1 MFSKEVALGPHRYR
15 PASARAQ
22 GLGTSGRM
30 EPLVT
35 EGVQRWIL
43 REVDGDSEG
52 DAVEVL
58 PLGR

>member
-1 MFSKEVALGPHRYR
+1 
-15 PASARAQ
+15 
-22 GLGTSGRM
+22 M

-58 PLGR
+58 PLGQ